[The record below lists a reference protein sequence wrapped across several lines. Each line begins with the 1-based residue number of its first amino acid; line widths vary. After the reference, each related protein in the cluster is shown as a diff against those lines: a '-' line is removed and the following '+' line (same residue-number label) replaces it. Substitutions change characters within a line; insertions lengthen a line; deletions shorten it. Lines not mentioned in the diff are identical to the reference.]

1 MESSTPQ
8 TLLQHFSALTDPRI
22 ERRKLHKLIDILAIA
37 ICATICGAETWED
50 LELFGNAKQQWF
62 KSFLELEHGIPSH
75 DTFRRVF
82 ARLDPE
88 EFQHSFLNWVRSTFE
103 LTSGQ
108 VVAIDGKQARGSS
121 DRGAGKAAI
130 NTVSAWASD
139 NQLILGQVQTEE
151 KSNEITAVPEL
162 LQMLEL
168 RGCIVTLDAMG
179 CQREIA
185 EQIIN
190 KEADYVLSVKGNQ
203 SNLEADIRDYFDW
216 ALQDKFK
223 QTVYSQYTETNG
235 DHGRLEVRR
244 YYTTRDIEWLRNKA
258 AWKGVQSIAMVER
271 EREILGEETTLERSY
286 YLSSLAAEAKVIG
299 KAIRRHWTVEN
310 SLHWVLDVGFGEDR
324 SRIRKGNAPQN
335 LATLRHIALNL
346 LKQEKSLKVGMKSK
360 RLKAGWDEA
369 YLLKVLLN

>member
-1 MESSTPQ
+1 
-8 TLLQHFSALTDPRI
+8 
-22 ERRKLHKLIDILAIA
+22 
-37 ICATICGAETWED
+37 
-50 LELFGNAKQQWF
+50 
-62 KSFLELEHGIPSH
+62 
-75 DTFRRVF
+75 
-82 ARLDPE
+82 
-88 EFQHSFLNWVRSTFE
+88 
-103 LTSGQ
+103 
-108 VVAIDGKQARGSS
+108 
-121 DRGAGKAAI
+121 
-130 NTVSAWASD
+130 
-139 NQLILGQVQTEE
+139 
-151 KSNEITAVPEL
+151 
-162 LQMLEL
+162 
-168 RGCIVTLDAMG
+168 MG

>member
-139 NQLILGQVQTEE
+139 NQLVLGQVQTEE
-151 KSNEITAVPEL
+151 KSNESTAVPEL

-223 QTVYSQYTETNG
+223 QTVHSQYTETNG

>member
-108 VVAIDGKQARGSS
+108 VVAIDGRQARGSS

-139 NQLILGQVQTEE
+139 NQLVLGQVQTEE

>member
-139 NQLILGQVQTEE
+139 NQLVLGQVQTEE

>member
-103 LTSGQ
+103 LASGQ

-139 NQLILGQVQTEE
+139 NQLVLGQVQTEE

>member
-1 MESSTPQ
+1 MESGAPQ
-8 TLLQHFSALTDPRI
+8 TLLQHFATLTDPRI

-50 LELFGNAKQQWF
+50 LELFGIAKYQWF
-62 KSFLELEHGIPSH
+62 KSFLDLEHGIPSH

-88 EFQHSFLNWVRSTFE
+88 EFQHSFLNWVQSTFT
-103 LTSGQ
+103 LTDGQ
-108 VVAIDGKQARGSS
+108 VVAIDGKQARGSA
-121 DRGAGKAAI
+121 DGAVGKAAI
-130 NTVSAWASD
+130 NTVSAWASE
-139 NQLILGQVQTEE
+139 NQLVLGQVQTAET
-151 KSNEITAVPEL
+151 SNEITAVPEL

-190 KEADYVLSVKGNQ
+190 READYVLSVKGNQ

-223 QTVYSQYTETNG
+223 QTVYSQYSETDG

-244 YYTTRDIEWLRNKA
+244 YYATSDIEWLRNKA

-271 EREILGEETTLERSY
+271 ERTVRGAETSRERSY
-286 YLSSLAAEAKVIG
+286 YLSSLAAEAKALG

-346 LKQEKSLKVGMKSK
+346 LKQEKSVKVGIKSK
-360 RLKAGWDEA
+360 RLKAGWDEN

>member
-82 ARLDPE
+82 ARLDAE

>member
-139 NQLILGQVQTEE
+139 NQLVLGQVQTEE
-151 KSNEITAVPEL
+151 KSNESTAVPEL